1 MTDSGVRSLV
11 GDGTDGWWHDATALC
26 AGLAGK
32 PAPDL
37 QEWYRVGDGYL
48 CVRSDDEPFRARM
61 HTLFRECI
69 VAAPGEDGLPRVGCL
84 VRTSDDGNLSLITF
98 DDPQPLDLHAFGLGI
113 FPDRGF
119 TEIATTAADWRVLG
133 IPGPDGTGGVAIR
146 EPHMLVHRSTKWQ
159 ALAGSLAFSRL
170 IRRQNE
176 LLFFHAGSIGIGNHG
191 VLLVGPKGAGKT
203 TLSLALAA
211 RGHAFLGD
219 EIAGVRVQSLELV
232 PVRRSLAVRDGPR
245 AAEVSRALDREEA
258 PYEPFPDGTQRRRS
272 YARALF
278 PETGAAPT
286 PLRQIIFLRGFG
298 AEARLETVQPGREH
312 LGLLTPLGATMW
324 GMNPIQRAR
333 DFLSVVTRVR
343 CSTLTLGPPDET
355 ATLLEQSLEA

>member
-1 MTDSGVRSLV
+1 M
-11 GDGTDGWWHDATALC
+11 
-26 AGLAGK
+26 
-32 PAPDL
+32 
-37 QEWYRVGDGYL
+37 Q
-48 CVRSDDEPFRARM
+48 
-61 HTLFRECI
+61 TLFRECA
-69 VAAPGEDGLPRVGCL
+69 VAAPCEDGLPRLGCL
-84 VRTSDDGNLSLITF
+84 VRTSDDASVSLITF
-98 DDPQPLDLHAFGLGI
+98 EDPHPLDLHAFGLGI

-119 TEIATTAADWRVLG
+119 TELTSSAPGWRILGLPGAAG
-133 IPGPDGTGGVAIR
+133 IDGVAIR
-146 EPHMLVHRSTKWQ
+146 EPHLLVHRATKWQ

-170 IRRQNE
+170 IRRQKE

-245 AAEVSRALDREEA
+245 AAQVSLALDREAA
-258 PYEPFPDGTQRRRS
+258 PYEPFPDGTLRRRS

-278 PETGAAPT
+278 PGTTAAPT
-286 PLRQIIFLRGFG
+286 PLRQIIFLKGFG
-298 AEARLETVQPGREH
+298 PEARLETVQPGREH

-333 DFLSVVTRVR
+333 DFLSILTRVR
-343 CSTLTLGPPDET
+343 CATLTLGPPDET
-355 ATLLEQSLEA
+355 ALLLEQSLEG

>member
-1 MTDSGVRSLV
+1 M
-11 GDGTDGWWHDATALC
+11 GDGTDGWWQDATSVC

-48 CVRSDDEPFRARM
+48 SVRSDDEPFRSRM
-61 HTLFRECI
+61 QTLFRECT
-69 VAAPGEDGLPRVGCL
+69 VAAPGDDELPRVACL
-84 VRTSDDGNLSLITF
+84 VRTSDDACVALITF
-98 DDPQPLDLHAFGLGI
+98 EDPQPLDLYAFGLGI

-119 TEIATTAADWRVLG
+119 TEVASSVPDWRILG
-133 IPGPDGTGGVAIR
+133 LPSADGIDGVAIR
-146 EPHMLVHRSTKWQ
+146 EPHMLVHRSTRWQ
-159 ALAGSLAFSRL
+159 ALVGSLAFSRL
-170 IRRQNE
+170 IRRQKE
-176 LLFFHAGSIGIGNHG
+176 LLFFHAGSIGIGDHG

-203 TLSLALAA
+203 TLSMALAA
-211 RGHAFLGD
+211 RGHSFLGD
-219 EIAGVRVQSLELV
+219 EIAGVRVRSLELV

-245 AAEVSRALDREEA
+245 AAEVSLALDREEA

-278 PETGAAPT
+278 PGTGAAPT

-298 AEARLETVQPGREH
+298 PEARLERVQPGREH

-324 GMNPIQRAR
+324 GMNPVQRAR
-333 DFLSVVTRVR
+333 DFLSIVTRVR

-355 ATLLEQSLEA
+355 ALLLEQSLEG

>member
-1 MTDSGVRSLV
+1 MGE
-11 GDGTDGWWHDATALC
+11 GTDGWWQNATSLC
-26 AGLAGK
+26 ADLAGR

-37 QEWYRVGDGYL
+37 QDWYRLGDGYL
-48 CVRSDDEPFRARM
+48 SVGSDDEPFRSRM
-61 HTLFRECI
+61 QTLFRECT
-69 VAAPGEDGLPRVGCL
+69 VAAPGDDGLPRVGCL
-84 VRTSDDGNLSLITF
+84 VRTSDDAEVSLITF
-98 DDPQPLDLHAFGLGI
+98 EDPQPLDLYAFGLGI

-119 TEIATTAADWRVLG
+119 TELATSAPDWQVLG
-133 IPGPDGTGGVAIR
+133 LPGPEGTGGVAIR

-170 IRRQNE
+170 IRRQKD
-176 LLFFHAGSIGIGNHG
+176 LLFFHAGSIGIGGHG
-191 VLLVGPKGAGKT
+191 MLLVGPKGAGKT

-219 EIAGVRVQSLELV
+219 EIAGVRVKSLELV

-245 AAEVSRALDREEA
+245 AAEVSLALDREEA

-272 YARALF
+272 YAGELF
-278 PETGAAPT
+278 PGTGPAPT

-298 AEARLETVQPGREH
+298 AEPRIETVRPGREH

-324 GMNPIQRAR
+324 GMNPVQRAR
-333 DFLSVVTRVR
+333 DFLNVVTGVR
-343 CSTLTLGPPDET
+343 CSTLTLGHPDET
-355 ATLLEQSLEA
+355 AQLLEQSLED